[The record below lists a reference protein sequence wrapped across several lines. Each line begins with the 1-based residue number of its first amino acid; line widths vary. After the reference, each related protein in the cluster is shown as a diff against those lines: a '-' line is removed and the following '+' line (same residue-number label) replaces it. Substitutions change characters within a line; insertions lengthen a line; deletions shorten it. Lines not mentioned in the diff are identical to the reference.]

1 MAEVLLLT
9 AVLVAGA
16 CTAGGQS
23 GIHSVAGMFYPVS
36 YRANG
41 VGWALSVAKV
51 GSIAG
56 PVIGGM
62 LLSAHLPLPDLFI
75 IAATPLIVAFGS
87 CILLGWVYL
96 ARFTGQ
102 EGETSDAAAASVL

>member
-1 MAEVLLLT
+1 
-9 AVLVAGA
+9 
-16 CTAGGQS
+16 
-23 GIHSVAGMFYPVS
+23 MFYPVS

-62 LLSAHLPLPDLFI
+62 LLSAHLPVSNLFF

-87 CILLGWVYL
+87 CVLLFGWVYL
-96 ARFTGQ
+96 TRFKEEREPSQ
-102 EGETSDAAAASVL
+102 RAATAVH